1 MYVVRFG
8 LQPEMND
15 MKALFDINI
24 PDDTPQ
30 HLVDQFNQIMK
41 NIHNNKDSWWFTVG
55 GVSVEELVDFYS
67 EDKE

>member
-1 MYVVRFG
+1 
-8 LQPEMND
+8 

-41 NIHNNKDSWWFTVG
+41 NIHNNKESWWFTVG
-55 GVSVEELVDFYS
+55 GVSSEELVDFYS